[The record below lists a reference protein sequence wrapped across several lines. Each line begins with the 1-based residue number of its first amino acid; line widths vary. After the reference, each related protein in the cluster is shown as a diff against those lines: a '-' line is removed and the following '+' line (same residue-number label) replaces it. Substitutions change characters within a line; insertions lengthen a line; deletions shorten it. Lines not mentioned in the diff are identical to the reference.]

1 MPIAGCVTDEL
12 KNWQAEMS
20 RIVIRLEVYLIRQ
33 GQKRRNVESIP
44 SSVYL
49 PTSRQRL
56 TPR

>member
-1 MPIAGCVTDEL
+1 MPIAGYVTEEL

-44 SSVYL
+44 SSVLYIL
-49 PTSRQRL
+49 RL
-56 TPR
+56 AVSV

>member
-1 MPIAGCVTDEL
+1 MPIAGYVTEEL

-33 GQKRRNVESIP
+33 GQKRRNVIP